1 MSSQGEYVLRLTAA
15 PEHGGERL
23 DRIVAGHLADTS
35 RSFVQ
40 RMIEG
45 GEVLVNGEARRP
57 SYRVAG
63 GDLIEVR
70 APVPEEPDEITPA
83 DILIPIAYEDD
94 DVIVFD
100 KPPGL
105 VVHPAPGHKDST
117 LVNAFRWLRP
127 DSVMPGTERPGIVH
141 RLDKDTSG
149 LIVVAKNERSR
160 LHLLKQWQSRRV
172 LKEYTALV
180 VGSFPEERAT
190 VDAPIDRDPNNRK
203 RMAVV
208 RGGRP
213 ALSHLRVVER
223 FPGFTLL
230 DVEIESGRTHQI
242 RVHCAFTGHPVAG
255 DRIYG
260 GYRQN
265 IPLERQFLHAR
276 HLRFDLPDGR
286 PLDLTSPLP
295 VDLRCVLEFLRQSQA

>member
-1 MSSQGEYVLRLTAA
+1 MSDEYVLRITAA
-15 PEHGGERL
+15 PDHAGERL
-23 DRIVAGHLADTS
+23 DRIVVDHLADTS

-40 RMIEG
+40 RLIEADA
-45 GEVLVNGEARRP
+45 VLVNGEPKRP
-57 SYRVAG
+57 SYKVSD
-63 GDLIEVR
+63 GDFIEVH
-70 APVPEEPDEITPA
+70 VPTPDEPDEITPA

-94 DVIVFD
+94 DIIVFD

-117 LVNAFRWLRP
+117 LVNAFKWLRP
-127 DSVMPGTERPGIVH
+127 ENIQPGTERPGIIH

-160 LHLLKQWQSRRV
+160 LHLLRVWQARKVR
-172 LKEYTALV
+172 KEYTALV
-180 VGSFPEERAT
+180 AGTFPEDEAK

-208 RGGRP
+208 QGGRH
-213 ALSHLRVVER
+213 AVSYLRVLER
-223 FPGFTLL
+223 LPGFTLL
-230 DVEIESGRTHQI
+230 DVEIETGRTHQI
-242 RVHCAFTGHPVAG
+242 RVHCAFAGHPVAG
-255 DRIYG
+255 DRTYG

-276 HLRFDLPDGR
+276 RLRFDLPDGR

-295 VDLRCVLEFLRQSQA
+295 DDLQQTLDFLRERAE

>member
-1 MSSQGEYVLRLTAA
+1 MTSDDYVLRITASRVHA
-15 PEHGGERL
+15 GERL
-23 DRIVAGHLADTS
+23 DRVVVDHLADTS

-40 RMIEG
+40 RMIDAG
-45 GEVLVNGEARRP
+45 DVLVNGEERRP
-57 SYRVAG
+57 SYKLAA
-63 GDLIEVR
+63 GDLIEVH
-70 APVPEEPDEITPA
+70 APVPDEPVEVTPA

-94 DVIVFD
+94 DIIVFD
-100 KPPGL
+100 KPAGL

-127 DSVMPGTERPGIVH
+127 DNVQPGTERPGIIH

-160 LHLLKQWQSRRV
+160 LHLLRVWQQREVR
-172 LKEYTALV
+172 KEYTALV
-180 VGSFPEERAT
+180 VGAFPEDRAK

-208 RGGRP
+208 PGGKR
-213 ALSHLRVVER
+213 AVSHLKVVER
-223 FPGFTLL
+223 YPGFTLM
-230 DVEIESGRTHQI
+230 DIEIETGRTHQI

-255 DRIYG
+255 DRTYG

-276 HLRFDLPDGR
+276 RLRFELPDGR
-286 PLDLTSPLP
+286 PIDLTSPLP
-295 VDLRCVLEFLRQSQA
+295 ANLQHVLDVLREQAS

>member
-1 MSSQGEYVLRLTAA
+1 MAEDYVLRITAA
-15 PEHGGERL
+15 PDHVGERL
-23 DRIVAGHLADTS
+23 DRIVVDHLADTS

-40 RMIEG
+40 RLIEAG
-45 GEVLVNGEARRP
+45 NVQVNGEAKRP
-57 SYRVAG
+57 SYKVSD
-63 GDLIEVR
+63 GDLIEVHVP
-70 APVPEEPDEITPA
+70 APEEPDEVTPA

-94 DVIVFD
+94 DIIVFD

-105 VVHPAPGHKDST
+105 VVHPAPGHRDST

-127 DSVMPGTERPGIVH
+127 ENIQPGTERPGIIH

-160 LHLLKQWQSRRV
+160 LHLLRVWQRREV
-172 LKEYTALV
+172 RKEYIALV
-180 VGSFPEERAT
+180 VGDFPEDAAK
-190 VDAPIDRDPNNRK
+190 VDAPIGRDPNNRK

-208 RGGRP
+208 PDGKP
-213 ALSHLRVVER
+213 AVTYLKVIER
-223 FPGFTLL
+223 LPGFTLM
-230 DVEIESGRTHQI
+230 DVEIETGRTHQI

-255 DRIYG
+255 DRTYG

-276 HLRFDLPDGR
+276 RLRFKLPDGR
-286 PLDLTSPLP
+286 PIDFTSPLP
-295 VDLRCVLEFLRQSQA
+295 DDLQPVLDVLRERAAG

>member
-1 MSSQGEYVLRLTAA
+1 MAGRDFVLRLTAA
-15 PEHGGERL
+15 PEHAGERL
-23 DRIVAGHLADTS
+23 DRLVVEHLADTS

-40 RMIEG
+40 RMIEAG
-45 GEVLVNGEARRP
+45 DVLVNGGERRP
-57 SYRVAG
+57 SYRVAA

-70 APVPEEPDEITPA
+70 APVPEVPEEVTPA

-100 KPPGL
+100 KPAGL
-105 VVHPAPGHKDST
+105 VVHPAPGHKNST

-127 DSVMPGTERPGIVH
+127 DNVQPGTERPGIVH

-160 LHLLKQWQSRRV
+160 LHLLKEWQKRTV

-180 VGSFPEERAT
+180 VGDFPEDRAT
-190 VDAPIDRDPNNRK
+190 VDAPIGRDPNNRK

-208 RGGRP
+208 PDGRP
-213 ALSHLRVVER
+213 AVSHLEVIER
-223 FPGFTLL
+223 LPGFTLL
-230 DVEIESGRTHQI
+230 NVRIETGRTHQI

-255 DRIYG
+255 DHMYG

-276 HLRFDLPDGR
+276 HLRFTLPDGR
-286 PLDLTSPLP
+286 PLDLESPLP
-295 VDLRCVLEFLRQSQA
+295 PDLEHVLDVLRERAK

>member
-1 MSSQGEYVLRLTAA
+1 MTSDDYVLRITASQGHA
-15 PEHGGERL
+15 GERL
-23 DRIVAGHLADTS
+23 DRVVVEHLADTS

-40 RMIEG
+40 RLIDAG
-45 GEVLVNGEARRP
+45 DVLVNGEGRRP
-57 SYRVAG
+57 SYKVAE
-63 GDLIEVR
+63 GDLIEVH
-70 APVPEEPDEITPA
+70 APVPEDPVELTPA

-94 DVIVFD
+94 DIIVFD
-100 KPPGL
+100 KPAGL

-127 DSVMPGTERPGIVH
+127 ENVQPGTERPGIIH

-160 LHLLKQWQSRRV
+160 LHLLRVWQQRKVR
-172 LKEYTALV
+172 KEYTALV
-180 VGSFPEERAT
+180 VGAFPEDQAK

-208 RGGRP
+208 PGGKP
-213 ALSHLRVVER
+213 AVSYLRVVER
-223 FPGFTLL
+223 LPGFTLL
-230 DVEIESGRTHQI
+230 DVEIETGRTHQI

-255 DRIYG
+255 DRTYG

-276 HLRFDLPDGR
+276 RLRFDLPDGR
-286 PLDLTSPLP
+286 PIDLSSPLP
-295 VDLRCVLEFLRQSQA
+295 PDLQHVLDVLREQAS

>member
-1 MSSQGEYVLRLTAA
+1 MADRDFVLRLTAA
-15 PEHGGERL
+15 PEHAGERL
-23 DRIVAGHLADTS
+23 DRLVVEHLADTS

-40 RMIEG
+40 RLIEEG
-45 GEVLVNGEARRP
+45 DVLVNGTVRRP
-57 SYRVAG
+57 SYRVAD

-70 APVPEEPDEITPA
+70 APVPEVPEEITPA

-100 KPPGL
+100 KPAGL
-105 VVHPAPGHKDST
+105 VVHPAPGHKHGT

-127 DSVMPGTERPGIVH
+127 ENVEPGTERPGIVH

-160 LHLLKQWQSRRV
+160 LHLLKQWQRRDV

-180 VGSFPEERAT
+180 VGNFPEDRET
-190 VDAPIDRDPNNRK
+190 VDAPIGRDPNNRK

-208 RGGRP
+208 AGGRP
-213 ALSHLRVVER
+213 AISHLEVIER
-223 FPGFTLL
+223 LPGFTLL
-230 DVEIESGRTHQI
+230 NVRIETGRTHQI

-255 DRIYG
+255 DRMYG

-276 HLRFDLPDGR
+276 HLRFTLPDGR
-286 PLDLTSPLP
+286 PLDLESPLP
-295 VDLRCVLEFLRQSQA
+295 PDLQHVLDVLRERAK

>member
-1 MSSQGEYVLRLTAA
+1 MTAQGEYVLRLTAA
-15 PEHGGERL
+15 PEHAGERL
-23 DRIVAGHLADTS
+23 DRIVVGHLADTS

-40 RMIEG
+40 RMIEDG
-45 GEVLVNGEARRP
+45 DVLVNGEERRP
-57 SYRVAG
+57 SYRVNG

-83 DILIPIAYEDD
+83 DILIPIAYEDSD
-94 DVIVFD
+94 IIVFD
-100 KPPGL
+100 KPAGL

-127 DSVMPGTERPGIVH
+127 ESVTPGTERPGIVH
-141 RLDKDTSG
+141 RLDKDTTG
-149 LIVVAKNERSR
+149 LILVAKNERSR
-160 LHLLKQWQSRRV
+160 LHFLREWQARRV
-172 LKEYTALV
+172 LKQYTALV
-180 VGSFPEERAT
+180 VGNFPEDKAT

-203 RMAVV
+203 RMTVV
-208 RGGRP
+208 QGGRH
-213 ALSHLRVVER
+213 ARSFLTVIER
-223 FPGFTLL
+223 LPGFTLL
-230 DVEIESGRTHQI
+230 DVEIETGRTHQI

-255 DRIYG
+255 DKTYG

-276 HLRFDLPDGR
+276 RLKFDLPDGR

-295 VDLRCVLEFLRQSQA
+295 PDLQHVLDVLHHATG

>member
-1 MSSQGEYVLRLTAA
+1 MTGDDYVLKITASPDHA
-15 PEHGGERL
+15 GSRL
-23 DRIVAGHLADTS
+23 DRVVVDHLADTS

-40 RMIEG
+40 RMIDAG
-45 GEVLVNGEARRP
+45 DVLVNGEERRP
-57 SYRVAG
+57 SYKLSA

-70 APVPEEPDEITPA
+70 APAPEAPEEVTPA

-94 DVIVFD
+94 DIIVFD
-100 KPPGL
+100 NPAGL
-105 VVHPAPGHKDST
+105 VVHPAPGHRDST

-127 DSVMPGTERPGIVH
+127 ENIQPGTERPGIVH

-160 LHLLKQWQSRRV
+160 LHLLRVWQNREVR
-172 LKEYTALV
+172 KEYTGLV
-180 VGSFPEERAT
+180 AGEFPEDQAV

-208 RGGRP
+208 QGGKR
-213 ALSHLRVVER
+213 AVSHLKVIER
-223 FPGFTLL
+223 FPGFTLM
-230 DVEIESGRTHQI
+230 DIEIETGRTHQI
-242 RVHCAFTGHPVAG
+242 RVHCAFTGHPIAG
-255 DRIYG
+255 DRTYG

-276 HLRFDLPDGR
+276 RLRFNLLDGR
-286 PLDLTSPLP
+286 PIDLSSPIP
-295 VDLRCVLEFLRQSQA
+295 SDLQRVLELLRERAA

>member
-1 MSSQGEYVLRLTAA
+1 MAGRDFVLRLTAA
-15 PEHGGERL
+15 PEHAGERL
-23 DRIVAGHLADTS
+23 DRLVVEHLADTS

-40 RMIEG
+40 RMIEAG
-45 GEVLVNGEARRP
+45 DVLVNGGERRP
-57 SYRVAG
+57 SYRVAA

-70 APVPEEPDEITPA
+70 APVPEVPEEVTPA

-100 KPPGL
+100 KPAGL
-105 VVHPAPGHKDST
+105 VVHPAPGHKNST

-127 DSVMPGTERPGIVH
+127 DNVQPGTERPGIVH

-160 LHLLKQWQSRRV
+160 LHLLKEWQKRTV

-180 VGSFPEERAT
+180 VGDFPEDRAT
-190 VDAPIDRDPNNRK
+190 VDAPIGRDPNNRK

-208 RGGRP
+208 PDGRP
-213 ALSHLRVVER
+213 AVSHLEVIER
-223 FPGFTLL
+223 LPGFTLL
-230 DVEIESGRTHQI
+230 NVRIETGRTHQI

-255 DRIYG
+255 DRMYG

-276 HLRFDLPDGR
+276 HLRFTLPDGR
-286 PLDLTSPLP
+286 PLDLESPLP
-295 VDLRCVLEFLRQSQA
+295 PDLEHVLDVLRERAK

>member
-1 MSSQGEYVLRLTAA
+1 MTSEDYVLRITASQDHA
-15 PEHGGERL
+15 GERL
-23 DRIVAGHLADTS
+23 DRVVVDHLADTS

-40 RMIEG
+40 RLIDAG
-45 GEVLVNGEARRP
+45 DVLVNGEQRRP
-57 SYRVAG
+57 SYKVG
-63 GDLIEVR
+63 EGDLIEVH
-70 APVPEEPDEITPA
+70 APVPEDPVEVTPA

-94 DVIVFD
+94 DIIVFD

-127 DSVMPGTERPGIVH
+127 ENVQPGTERPGIIH

-160 LHLLKQWQSRRV
+160 LHLLRVWQRREV
-172 LKEYTALV
+172 RKEYTALV
-180 VGSFPEERAT
+180 IGAFPEDQAK

-208 RGGRP
+208 PGGKP
-213 ALSHLRVVER
+213 AVSHLKVVER
-223 FPGFTLL
+223 LPGFTLM
-230 DVEIESGRTHQI
+230 DIEIETGRTHQI
-242 RVHCAFTGHPVAG
+242 RVHCAFTGHAVAG
-255 DRIYG
+255 DRTYG

-276 HLRFDLPDGR
+276 RLRFHLPDGR
-286 PLDLTSPLP
+286 PIDLSSPLP
-295 VDLRCVLEFLRQSQA
+295 PDLQHVLDDLRERAA